1 MSPTVAL
8 SMIMR
13 NAAADLPNCLAS
25 VRGVADEIVI
35 ADTGSTDGSI
45 AIARQHGARVIAIPW
60 DNDFAAARNA
70 ALAECRADWIVSLD
84 ADQRLDP
91 AAGPILRGLMA
102 NQSGPLGYQASI
114 RNYVLSARVHMYAA
128 AAKPNDHRIEEARP
142 YPAYVEHENAL
153 FFRRR
158 PDIYFVGRVHETTAR
173 CIEQLC
179 GQVGPPCFIVHHFT
193 FTENPE
199 TRRRKDVLYRELGR
213 QKLAERPD
221 DPRSYLELGA
231 EELEHFGNA
240 AEALQLF
247 ARACQIAPTFWLAW
261 YYQGLA
267 QLRLG
272 RPREA
277 LAAFARA
284 REGGL
289 GGAYFEAAAGEA
301 SYALGEFAA
310 AGHCFRRALKGQ
322 PDSATFASQ
331 LALCEIRGGDAEA
344 GLKRLR
350 RAQRAEPDNV
360 EVHGRLVTALAW
372 LGQAQAAAEAAELW
386 LARSPAS
393 HPLPYMRAASLRA
406 HEQQWP
412 EAARLIQQGLDRF
425 PADPG
430 LQAAWSEVQPHL
442 AHALSQKPRPPA

>member
-1 MSPTVAL
+1 MKPTLAL
-8 SMIMR
+8 SLIVR
-13 NAAADLPNCLAS
+13 DAAADLAKCLAS
-25 VRGVADEIVI
+25 VEGVVDEIVV
-35 ADTGSTDGSI
+35 ADTGSRDDSI
-45 AIARQHGARVIAIPW
+45 AVARRHGARVIPISW

-70 ALAECRADWIVSLD
+70 ALAECRADWVLSLD

-102 NQSGPLGYQASI
+102 QPSGPPGYQASI

-128 AAKPNDHRIEEARP
+128 AAKPNDFRLEEARP

-173 CIEQLC
+173 CIEALC

-199 TRRRKDVLYRELGR
+199 TRRRKDLLYRELGR

-231 EELEHFGNA
+231 EELEHFSRP

-247 ARACQIAPTFWLAW
+247 RRACALSPTFWLAW

-272 RPREA
+272 HPREA
-277 LAAFARA
+277 LAAFTTA

-289 GGAYFEAAAGEA
+289 IGAYFDAAAGEA
-301 SYALGEFAA
+301 HYALGEFAA
-310 AGHCFRRALKGQ
+310 AARGFRRALKGQ

-331 LALCEIRGGDAEA
+331 LAMSEIRGGEAET

-350 RAQRAEPDNV
+350 RAARAEPEHG
-360 EVHGRLVTALAW
+360 EVHDRLVTALAW
-372 LGQAQAAAEAAELW
+372 LGEARAAAEAAERW
-386 LARSPAS
+386 LARFPAP
-393 HPLPYMRAASLRA
+393 HPRPYLRAASLRA
-406 HEQQWP
+406 HEGQWRL
-412 EAARLIQQGLDRF
+412 AAQVLQQGLCRF
-425 PADPG
+425 PADAG

-442 AHALSQKPRPPA
+442 SGPLAQKPRPSA